1 MKTAICLGG
10 NGFIGHHIARK
21 LKSERYHVTVVDI
34 KNYEYGDVDYAD
46 RIIIGDLRDLYFV
59 KSLDLKSFDYVT
71 QMAADM
77 GGAEY
82 IFTGDNDANVM
93 HNSSM
98 INLNVCE
105 ALKNSNSKIFYS
117 SSACIYPQHIQTD
130 PNNIGLKESD
140 AYPAYP
146 DSPYGWEKI
155 FSEILY
161 ESFHRNYGLD
171 IRIGRFHN
179 VFGEE
184 SCYNNGKEKAP
195 AAIARKVCE
204 AKDGGEIEILGD
216 GKQTRSFLY
225 INEAVEGVLRCMES
239 DYNNPIN
246 IGSNEMVSING
257 LAKMLIE
264 ISGKKLTIKNIPSNA
279 LGVRGRNSDNS
290 LIREKLEWKPNKKLY
305 DGLLSLYNW
314 VDKQINS

>member
-46 RIIIGDLRDLYFV
+46 KVIIGDLRDLYFV
-59 KSLDLKSFDYVT
+59 KSLDLKSFNYII
-71 QMAADM
+71 QLAADM

-82 IFTGDNDANVM
+82 IFTGANDANVM

-161 ESFHRNYGLD
+161 ESFHRNYGLN

-239 DYNNPIN
+239 DYKNPIN
-246 IGSNEMVSING
+246 IGSSEMVSIND

-264 ISGKKLTIKNIPSNA
+264 ISGKNLSIKNIPSNA

-290 LIREKLEWKPNKKLY
+290 LIHEKLEWKPNKKLY

-314 VDKQINS
+314 VDKKINL